1 MTKAAKGA
9 QDARLALPTI
19 LAFSATSLPITAIV
33 VAVTVHLPAYFAAS
47 IGVALGVVAA
57 AFATVRMIDVPIEPA
72 LGVLMDRTRTRFGR
86 YRVWTVVGAPLLMI
100 GLLALLVAREGV
112 GVSYLI
118 GWLLVMYLGVSI
130 LTLSHAAW
138 ASTLAKSYNERARI
152 YGIMA
157 AVGILGALTV
167 LMIPNVMESIGYS
180 DAEGVRAMVWFII
193 ILAPV
198 AAGLVVWRTP
208 ETIAPEA
215 PGKRFRL
222 RDYVELIARPSMA
235 RILAADLCLSLGPGW
250 MSAMFLFFNRDRMG
264 FTTGQA
270 NILLAIY
277 ILAGLVGAP
286 GMAWLA
292 TKIGKHRA
300 VILATTIYSLTLF
313 SLAFLPRGI
322 LVASMPTMFLTG
334 FLAAGFNVLTRAMTA
349 DVADEIRL
357 EQGKERSGLL
367 YALTTLTTKIA
378 LAASIVL
385 TFSVLARVGYDPK
398 IGSGNTP
405 EAITGLMLTF
415 ISGPIVFVMLGGAC
429 LLGYKLTAERAA
441 DVRRQL
447 EERDALYAGGPT
459 IESIGSEPGQ
469 VAPLRP

>member
-1 MTKAAKGA
+1 MNKAGVA
-9 QDARLALPTI
+9 ARDPRLSLQTI
-19 LAFSATSLPITAIV
+19 LAFSATSLPITAV
-33 VAVTVHLPAYFAAS
+33 AVAVTVHLPAYFAAN
-47 IGVALGVVAA
+47 IGVALAVVAA

-72 LGVLMDRTRTRFGR
+72 LGVLMDRTRSRFGR
-86 YRVWTVVGAPLLMI
+86 YRLWTVIGAPLLMG
-100 GLLALLVAREGV
+100 GLFMLLVARDGV
-112 GVSYLI
+112 GVGYLI

-138 ASTLAKSYNERARI
+138 AATLAKSYNERSRI
-152 YGIMA
+152 FGVMA
-157 AVGILGALTV
+157 AVGVLGAVMV
-167 LMIPNVMESIGYS
+167 LMIPIFMERLGYH
-180 DAEGVRAMVWFII
+180 DAEGIRAMIWFII
-193 ILAPV
+193 GLTPLAV
-198 AAGLVVWRTP
+198 ATVVWRTP
-208 ETIAPEA
+208 ETVAPEP
-215 PGKRFRL
+215 PGQRFRA
-222 RDYVELIARPSMA
+222 RDYVELITRPSMA

-250 MSAMFLFFNRDRMG
+250 MSALFIFFSRDRMG

-277 ILAGLVGAP
+277 ILSGLVGAP

-313 SLAFLPRGI
+313 SLAFLPKDN
-322 LVASMPTMFLTG
+322 VAASIPTMFLTG

-367 YALTTLTTKIA
+367 YALTTLTSKIA
-378 LAASIVL
+378 LAVSIVL
-385 TFSVLARVGYDPK
+385 TFSVLSQVGYDPK
-398 IGSGNTP
+398 IGDGNTQS
-405 EAITGLMLTF
+405 AITGLMLTF

-429 LLGYKLTAERAA
+429 LIGYKLTAERAA

-447 EERDALYAGGPT
+447 DERDAALFDPT
-459 IESIGSEPGQ
+459 PVI
-469 VAPLRP
+469 

>member
-1 MTKAAKGA
+1 LNKAGA
-9 QDARLALPTI
+9 VARDPRLSLQTI
-19 LAFSATSLPITAIV
+19 LAFSATSLPITAV
-33 VAVTVHLPAYFAAS
+33 AVAVTVHLPAYFAAN
-47 IGVALGVVAA
+47 IGVALAVVAA

-72 LGVLMDRTRTRFGR
+72 LGVLMDRTRSRFGR
-86 YRVWTVVGAPLLMI
+86 YRLWTVIGAPLLMG
-100 GLLALLVAREGV
+100 GLLMLLVARDGV
-112 GVSYLI
+112 GVGYLI
-118 GWLLVMYLGVSI
+118 AWLLVMYLGVSI

-138 ASTLAKSYNERARI
+138 AATLAKSYNERSRI
-152 YGIMA
+152 FGVMA
-157 AVGILGALTV
+157 AVGVLGAVMV
-167 LMIPNVMESIGYS
+167 LLIPILMERFGYH
-180 DAEGVRAMVWFII
+180 DAQGIRAMIWFII
-193 ILAPV
+193 GLTPLAV
-198 AAGLVVWRTP
+198 ATVVWRTP
-208 ETIAPEA
+208 ETIAPEP
-215 PGKRFRL
+215 PGQRFRL
-222 RDYVELIARPSMA
+222 RDYLELITRPSMA

-250 MSAMFLFFNRDRMG
+250 MSALFIFFSRDRMG

-277 ILAGLVGAP
+277 ILAGLAGAP

-300 VILATTIYSLTLF
+300 VILATTIYSLTLV
-313 SLAFLPRGI
+313 SLAFLPRDN
-322 LVASMPTMFLTG
+322 VAASIPTMFLTG

-378 LAASIVL
+378 LAVSIVL
-385 TFSVLARVGYDPK
+385 TFSVLGQVGYDPK
-398 IGSGNTP
+398 IGDANTA

-429 LLGYKLTAERAA
+429 LVGYKLTAERAA

-447 EERDALYAGGPT
+447 DERDATLFDPTPT
-459 IESIGSEPGQ
+459 I
-469 VAPLRP
+469 

>member
-1 MTKAAKGA
+1 LNKAAR
-9 QDARLALPTI
+9 DPRLSLQTI
-19 LAFSATSLPITAIV
+19 LAFSATSLPITAV
-33 VAVTVHLPAYFAAS
+33 AVAVTVHLPAYFAAN
-47 IGVALGVVAA
+47 IGVALAVVAA

-72 LGVLMDRTRTRFGR
+72 LGVLMDRTRSRFGR
-86 YRVWTVVGAPLLMI
+86 YRLWTIAGAPLLMG
-100 GLLALLVAREGV
+100 GLLMLLVAREGV
-112 GVSYLI
+112 GVGYLI

-138 ASTLAKSYNERARI
+138 AATLAKSYNERSRI
-152 YGIMA
+152 FGVMA
-157 AVGILGALTV
+157 AVGVLGAVMV
-167 LMIPNVMESIGYS
+167 LLIPIIMERLGHH
-180 DAEGVRAMVWFII
+180 DAEGIRAMIWFII
-193 ILAPV
+193 GLTPLAV
-198 AAGLVVWRTP
+198 ATVVWRTP
-208 ETIAPEA
+208 ETIAPEP
-215 PGKRFRL
+215 PGQRFRV
-222 RDYVELIARPSMA
+222 RDYVELITRPSMA

-250 MSAMFLFFNRDRMG
+250 MSALFIFFSRDRMG

-292 TKIGKHRA
+292 TRIGKHRA
-300 VILATTIYSLTLF
+300 VILATTIYSLTLV
-313 SLAFLPRGI
+313 SLAFLPRDN
-322 LVASMPTMFLTG
+322 LAASIPTMFLTG

-378 LAASIVL
+378 LAVSIVL
-385 TFSVLARVGYDPK
+385 TFSVLGRVGYDPK
-398 IGSGNTP
+398 IGDGNTS

-429 LLGYKLTAERAA
+429 LVGYKLTAERAA
-441 DVRRQL
+441 EVRRQL
-447 EERDALYAGGPT
+447 EERDAAL
-459 IESIGSEPGQ
+459 I
-469 VAPLRP
+469 

>member
-1 MTKAAKGA
+1 MNKAGA
-9 QDARLALPTI
+9 GARDPRLSLQTI
-19 LAFSATSLPITAIV
+19 LAFSATSLPITAV
-33 VAVTVHLPAYFAAS
+33 AVAVTVHLPAYFAAN
-47 IGVALGVVAA
+47 IGVALAVVAA

-72 LGVLMDRTRTRFGR
+72 LGVLMDRTRSRLGR
-86 YRVWTVVGAPLLMI
+86 YRLWTVVGAPLLMG
-100 GLLALLVAREGV
+100 GLFMLLVAREGV

-138 ASTLAKSYNERARI
+138 AATLAKSYNERSRI
-152 YGIMA
+152 FGVMA
-157 AVGILGALTV
+157 AVGVLGAVMV
-167 LMIPNVMESIGYS
+167 LLIPIVMERLGYH
-180 DAEGVRAMVWFII
+180 DAEGIRAMIWFII
-193 ILAPV
+193 GLTPLAV
-198 AAGLVVWRTP
+198 AAVVWRTP
-208 ETIAPEA
+208 ETVAPEP
-215 PGKRFRL
+215 PGQRFRA
-222 RDYVELIARPSMA
+222 RDYVELITRPSMA

-250 MSAMFLFFNRDRMG
+250 MSALFIFFSRDRMG

-277 ILAGLVGAP
+277 ILAGLAGAP

-300 VILATTIYSLTLF
+300 VILATTIYSLTLV
-313 SLAFLPRGI
+313 SLAFLPRDN
-322 LVASMPTMFLTG
+322 VAASIPTMFLTG

-378 LAASIVL
+378 LAVSIVL
-385 TFSVLARVGYDPK
+385 TFSVLGRVGYDPK

-405 EAITGLMLTF
+405 EAVTGLMLTF
-415 ISGPIVFVMLGGAC
+415 ISGPVVFVMLGGAC

-441 DVRRQL
+441 EVRRQL
-447 EERDALYAGGPT
+447 DERDAALYDPT
-459 IESIGSEPGQ
+459 PVI
-469 VAPLRP
+469 

>member
-1 MTKAAKGA
+1 LNKAGA
-9 QDARLALPTI
+9 VARDPRLSLQTI
-19 LAFSATSLPITAIV
+19 LAFSATSLPITAV
-33 VAVTVHLPAYFAAS
+33 AVAVTVHLPAYFAAN
-47 IGVALGVVAA
+47 IGVALAVVAA

-72 LGVLMDRTRTRFGR
+72 LGVLMDRTRSRFGR
-86 YRVWTVVGAPLLMI
+86 YRLWTVIGAPLLMG
-100 GLLALLVAREGV
+100 GLLMLLVARDGV
-112 GVSYLI
+112 GVGYLI
-118 GWLLVMYLGVSI
+118 AWLLVMYLGVSI

-138 ASTLAKSYNERARI
+138 AATLAKSYNERSRI
-152 YGIMA
+152 FGVMA
-157 AVGILGALTV
+157 AVGVLGAVMV
-167 LMIPNVMESIGYS
+167 LLIPILMERFGYHDAQSI
-180 DAEGVRAMVWFII
+180 RAMIWFII
-193 ILAPV
+193 GLTPLAV
-198 AAGLVVWRTP
+198 ATVVWRTP
-208 ETIAPEA
+208 ETIAPEP
-215 PGKRFRL
+215 PGQRFRL
-222 RDYVELIARPSMA
+222 RDYLELITRPSMA

-250 MSAMFLFFNRDRMG
+250 MSALFIFFSRDRMG

-277 ILAGLVGAP
+277 ILAGLAGAP

-300 VILATTIYSLTLF
+300 VMLATTIYSLTLV
-313 SLAFLPRGI
+313 SLAFLPRDN
-322 LVASMPTMFLTG
+322 VAASIPTMFLTG

-378 LAASIVL
+378 LAVSIVL
-385 TFSVLARVGYDPK
+385 TFSVLGQVGYDPK
-398 IGSGNTP
+398 IGDANTA

-429 LLGYKLTAERAA
+429 LVGYKLTAERAA

-447 EERDALYAGGPT
+447 DERDATLFDPTPT
-459 IESIGSEPGQ
+459 I
-469 VAPLRP
+469 

>member
-1 MTKAAKGA
+1 MTKPAKAAT
-9 QDARLALPTI
+9 DARLALPTI
-19 LAFSATSLPITAIV
+19 LAFSATSLPISAIA

-86 YRVWTVVGAPLLMI
+86 YRVWTVLGAPLLMI
-100 GLLALLVAREGV
+100 GLLMLLVAREGV
-112 GVSYLI
+112 GVGYLI
-118 GWLLVMYLGVSI
+118 GWLLIMYLGVSI

-138 ASTLAKSYNERARI
+138 ASTLAKSYNERSRI
-152 YGIMA
+152 FGIMA
-157 AVGILGALTV
+157 AVGILGALAV
-167 LMIPNVMESIGYS
+167 LMIPIIMEGLGYS

-193 ILAPV
+193 LLAPV
-198 AAGLVVWRTP
+198 AVGLVVWRTP
-208 ETIAPEA
+208 ETIAPEP
-215 PGKRFRL
+215 PGQRFRL
-222 RDYVELIARPSMA
+222 RDYVELIIRPSMA

-250 MSAMFLFFNRDRMG
+250 MAALFLFFSRDRMG

-277 ILAGLVGAP
+277 ILAGLAGAP

-292 TKIGKHRA
+292 TRIGKHRA
-300 VILATTIYSLTLF
+300 VILATTIYSLTLV
-313 SLAFLPRGI
+313 SLAFLPRAN
-322 LVASMPTMFLTG
+322 VAASMPTLFLTG

-378 LAASIVL
+378 LAGSIVL
-385 TFSVLARVGYDPK
+385 TFGVLSRVGYDPK
-398 IGSGNTP
+398 IGHGNTP

-415 ISGPIVFVMLGGAC
+415 ISGPIIFVMLGGAC
-429 LLGYKLTAERAA
+429 LVGYKLTAERAA
-441 DVRRQL
+441 EVRRQL
-447 EERDALYAGGPT
+447 EDRDARYEAGPT

-469 VAPLRP
+469 VAPLQS

>member
-1 MTKAAKGA
+1 LNKAGA
-9 QDARLALPTI
+9 AARDPRLSLQTI
-19 LAFSATSLPITAIV
+19 LAFSATSLPITAV
-33 VAVTVHLPAYFAAS
+33 AVAVTVHLPAYFAAN
-47 IGVALGVVAA
+47 IGVALAVVAA

-72 LGVLMDRTRTRFGR
+72 LGVLMDRTRSRFGR
-86 YRVWTVVGAPLLMI
+86 YRLWTVLGAPLLM
-100 GLLALLVAREGV
+100 GGMFMLLVAREGV

-138 ASTLAKSYNERARI
+138 AATLAKSYNERSRI
-152 YGIMA
+152 FGVMA
-157 AVGILGALTV
+157 AVGVLGAVMV
-167 LMIPNVMESIGYS
+167 LLIPIVMERLGYH
-180 DAEGVRAMVWFII
+180 DAEGIRAMIWFII
-193 ILAPV
+193 ALTPV
-198 AAGLVVWRTP
+198 AVATVVWRTP
-208 ETIAPEA
+208 ETIAPEP
-215 PGKRFRL
+215 PGQRFRV
-222 RDYVELIARPSMA
+222 RDYIELITRPSMA

-250 MSAMFLFFNRDRMG
+250 MSALFIFFSRDRMG

-277 ILAGLVGAP
+277 ILAGLAGAP

-300 VILATTIYSLTLF
+300 VILATTLYSMTLV
-313 SLAFLPRGI
+313 SLAFLPRDN
-322 LVASMPTMFLTG
+322 VAASIPTMFLTG

-378 LAASIVL
+378 LAVSIVL
-385 TFSVLARVGYDPK
+385 TFSVLGRVGYDPK
-398 IGSGNTP
+398 IGDGNTAD
-405 EAITGLMLTF
+405 AITGLMLTF

-429 LLGYKLTAERAA
+429 LVGYKLTAERAA
-441 DVRRQL
+441 EVRRQL
-447 EERDALYAGGPT
+447 DERDATLFDPTPT
-459 IESIGSEPGQ
+459 I
-469 VAPLRP
+469 

>member
-1 MTKAAKGA
+1 MNKAGA
-9 QDARLALPTI
+9 VARDPRLALQTI
-19 LAFSATSLPITAIV
+19 LAFSATSLPITAV
-33 VAVTVHLPAYFAAS
+33 AVAVTVHLPAYFAAN
-47 IGVALGVVAA
+47 IGVALAVVAA

-72 LGVLMDRTRTRFGR
+72 LGVLMDRTRSRFGR
-86 YRVWTVVGAPLLMI
+86 YRLWTVIGAPLLM
-100 GLLALLVAREGV
+100 GGMFMLLVAREGV
-112 GVSYLI
+112 GVGYLI

-138 ASTLAKSYNERARI
+138 AATLAKSYNERSRI
-152 YGIMA
+152 FGVMA
-157 AVGILGALTV
+157 AVGVLGAVMV
-167 LMIPNVMESIGYS
+167 LLIPIIMERLGYH
-180 DAEGVRAMVWFII
+180 DAEGIRAMIWFII
-193 ILAPV
+193 ALTPV
-198 AAGLVVWRTP
+198 AVATVVWRTP
-208 ETIAPEA
+208 ETIAPEP
-215 PGKRFRL
+215 PGQRFRV
-222 RDYVELIARPSMA
+222 RDYIELITRPSMA

-250 MSAMFLFFNRDRMG
+250 MSALFIFFSRDRMG

-277 ILAGLVGAP
+277 ILAGLAGAP

-292 TKIGKHRA
+292 TRIGKHRA
-300 VILATTIYSLTLF
+300 VILATTIYSLTLV
-313 SLAFLPRGI
+313 SLAFLPRDN
-322 LVASMPTMFLTG
+322 VAASIPTMFLTG

-378 LAASIVL
+378 LAVSIVL
-385 TFSVLARVGYDPK
+385 TFSVLGRVGYDPK

-405 EAITGLMLTF
+405 EAVTGLMLTF

-441 DVRRQL
+441 EVRRQL
-447 EERDALYAGGPT
+447 EEREAALIDPT
-459 IESIGSEPGQ
+459 PVI
-469 VAPLRP
+469 